1 MDIFNVLNLIGGL
14 CLFLF
19 GMNLMG
25 QALERRAGGKLR
37 SLLGKMTGR
46 KLAGFATGLGITAVI
61 QSSSATTVMVVGF
74 VNSGLL
80 TLRQAINV
88 IMGANVGTTVTAWL
102 LSLGGIQSDAV
113 WVQLLKPSSFTP
125 VLALIGIVLYMFCK
139 SGKKKD
145 TGGKVE
151 MLLLTP
157 KGNDVW
163 EVLVNPGR
171 KALPGME
178 IEFSDDCYCKV
189 LDKTEFGGRLVEFH
203 YNGNFDSLLDQ
214 IGEMPTPPYIHKKLD
229 NNDEYQTVYAKY
241 KGSAA
246 APTAGLHFTPELMEE
261 MKKKGAELLFVTLHV
276 GIGTFRPVSEEN
288 IEDHE
293 MHKEWY
299 TVSEETAEKINKAK
313 EEGRRIIAVGT
324 TSVRTLESAGQ
335 SRKLKS
341 GSNWT
346 QLYIYPGY
354 QWKMVDAIVT
364 NFHLPESTLIMMMA
378 SFAGREHILAAYEEA
393 VRQKYRFFSF
403 GDAMFIR

>member
-1 MDIFNVLNLIGGL
+1 MKLEEFNYDLPKELIAQEPAEPRDSCRLMMLDKNTGEWEHHGFRDILNEIRKGDIFVFNNT
-14 CLFLF
+14 
-19 GMNLMG
+19 
-25 QALERRAGGKLR
+25 K
-37 SLLGKMTGR
+37 
-46 KLAGFATGLGITAVI
+46 VI
-61 QSSSATTVMVVGF
+61 PA
-74 VNSGLL
+74 
-80 TLRQAINV
+80 R
-88 IMGANVGTTVTAWL
+88 
-102 LSLGGIQSDAV
+102 
-113 WVQLLKPSSFTP
+113 
-125 VLALIGIVLYMFCK
+125 LY
-139 SGKKKD
+139 GKKKD

-157 KGNDVW
+157 KGNDV
-163 EVLVNPGR
+163 
-171 KALPGME
+171 
-178 IEFSDDCYCKV
+178 CKV

-335 SRKLKS
+335 SGKLKS